1 MATVVL
7 IGTLDTKGREYRYL
21 QEHLLTAGVEVVLVD
36 IGVLKDP
43 AIEPD
48 ISAADVATAA
58 GTTIETLRFSREG
71 SDTRAKA
78 LATMERGATTIVKKL
93 RDEGR
98 CDAVLGAAGSGGA
111 SVISGVMRAMPLGMP
126 KLLLTTMVTN
136 AAAYIGT
143 RDITLMHSVTDIAGL
158 NRFSRRILGN
168 AALAAAGM
176 TVWRGEGEDAG
187 RPLVGITMFGVT
199 TPGVLRLQDRL
210 HDAGFE
216 TIVFH
221 AVGSGGR
228 AMEQMIDEGLV
239 DGVVDF
245 TTSELT
251 DEFLGGVFS
260 AGPDRMSAAGR
271 QSIPQVVV
279 PGAIEVLNFG
289 PRDTVPAE
297 FNGPDRR
304 LIVHNPY
311 VSAVR
316 TKKEEA
322 IELARIMTGK
332 LNQAKGPTV
341 VALPLSGFDSYQKRP
356 DGPYIDDDADDAF
369 CAEIRRT
376 LRSDIP
382 CIEEEFNINDPAFA
396 DRVAEAFIG
405 IWRGHES
412 AGGDNDDA

>member
-7 IGTLDTKGREYRYL
+7 IGTLDTKGAEYKYM
-21 QEHLLTAGVEVVLVD
+21 QETLLAAGVEVVLVD

-48 ISAADVATAA
+48 ISSADVAAA
-58 GTTIETLRFSREG
+58 AATTIEALRFAREG

-78 LATMERGATTIVKKL
+78 LEAMERGATTIAQNL
-93 RDEGR
+93 RAEGR
-98 CDAVLGAAGSGGA
+98 CDAILGAAGSGGA
-111 SVISGVMRAMPLGMP
+111 AVISGVMRAMPLGMP
-126 KLLLTTMVTN
+126 KLLLTTMVMN

-168 AALAAAGM
+168 AALAVAGM
-176 TVWRGEGEDAG
+176 TSAQDDGDGAP
-187 RPLVGITMFGVT
+187 RPLVAITMFGVT
-199 TPGVLRLQDRL
+199 TPGVLRLQERL

-239 DGVVDF
+239 DGVVDY
-245 TTSELT
+245 TVSELT

-260 AGPDRMSAAGR
+260 AGPDRMAAAGR
-271 QSIPQVVV
+271 KGIPQVVV

-289 PRDTVPAE
+289 SRETVPDT
-297 FNGPDRR
+297 FDRPDRR
-304 LIVHNPY
+304 LIVHNPF

-316 TKKEEA
+316 TNKDEA
-322 IELARIMTGK
+322 VTLARIMTEK
-332 LNQAKGPTV
+332 LNRATGPTV
-341 VALPLSGFDSYQKRP
+341 VALPLAGFDSYQKRP
-356 DGPYIDDDADDAF
+356 DGPYIDDDADGAF
-369 CAEIRRT
+369 CAEFRRT
-376 LRSDIP
+376 LRPDIP
-382 CIEEEFNINDPAFA
+382 CIEADLNINDADFA
-396 DRVAEAFIG
+396 DRVADSFIG
-405 IWRGHES
+405 IWRDAKAARGN
-412 AGGDNDDA
+412 GDDG

>member
-7 IGTLDTKGREYRYL
+7 IGTLDTKGAEY
-21 QEHLLTAGVEVVLVD
+21 QCMKDHLLAAGVAVVVVD

-43 AIEPD
+43 AFEPD
-48 ISAADVATAA
+48 ISAAEVATAA
-58 GTTIETLRFSREG
+58 GTTIEALRFAREG

-78 LATMERGATTIVKKL
+78 LAAMERGATTIVQNL
-93 RDEGR
+93 RGEGR
-98 CDAVLGAAGSGGA
+98 CDAILGAAGSGGGA
-111 SVISGVMRAMPLGMP
+111 VISGVMRTMPLGMP
-126 KLLLTTMVTN
+126 KLLLTTMVMN

-158 NRFSRRILGN
+158 NRFSKQIFGN
-168 AALAAAGM
+168 AAMAVAGM
-176 TVWRGEGEDAG
+176 TMRPDQGDSAR
-187 RPLVGITMFGVT
+187 RPLVAITMFGVT

-245 TTSELT
+245 TVSELT

-271 QSIPQVVV
+271 KGIPQVVV

-289 PRDTVPAE
+289 ARDTVPAA
-297 FNGPDRR
+297 FDRPDRR
-304 LIVHNPY
+304 LIVHNPF

-316 TKKEEA
+316 TSRDEA
-322 IELARIMTGK
+322 IALARIMAEK
-332 LNQAKGPTV
+332 LNRAKGPTV
-341 VALPLSGFDSYQKRP
+341 VALPLAGFDSYQKRP
-356 DGPYIDDDADDAF
+356 DGPYIDDDADGAF
-369 CAEIRRT
+369 CAELRRT
-376 LRSDIP
+376 LRPDIP
-382 CIEEEFNINDPAFA
+382 CIEADLNINDTEFA
-396 DRVAEAFIG
+396 DLVAEIFIG
-405 IWRGHES
+405 MWTDRDPREG
-412 AGGDNDDA
+412 ADG